1 MTDPA
6 DQLRPI
12 TAEEWPRFVRAM
24 RTTFGHDHTGP
35 YMDSPS
41 PMAELDRSLALFD
54 GERVAAT
61 AGIYSL
67 EMTVPGAVVPTAGVT
82 WVTVSPTHRRRG
94 VLTAMM
100 RRQLTEVHAAGRDAQ
115 GGDTVLIPAG
125 TAHAFKNTGAGSGQ
139 LLVTMTPGGLE
150 GFFIEVQ
157 ARQLHPSTD
166 MPQIAAIA
174 ARFNLEF
181 VGPPPA

>member
-1 MTDPA
+1 MMDEHTVVRRA
-6 DQLRPI
+6 NQGL
-12 TAEEWPRFVRAM
+12 ANQAFGLPRSFLVRAED
-24 RTTFGHDHTGP
+24 TQGALSQWIEDVPAGAGP
-35 YMDSPS
+35 
-41 PMAELDRSLALFD
+41 PMHVHHREIELFRVLA
-54 GERVAAT
+54 GEFRFWAA
-61 AGIYSL
+61 AQSF
-67 EMTVPGAVVPTAGVT
+67 
-82 WVTVSPTHRRRG
+82 
-94 VLTAMM
+94 
-100 RRQLTEVHAAGRDAQ
+100 DAQ